1 MGLSGRVAARR
12 ARFLMYSLA
21 NTFSPRGGGGFS
33 PRGNLLAKQPGSN
46 PVGSGS
52 KHIDCS
58 IWAQLPHPTGILV
71 RFGDAPGKK
80 TRRPCVSCRPDQSM
94 GRWTPL
100 CNNREDL
107 SAFPCRA
114 PVCKKDLVCEASG
127 CWQGTTPSTL
137 LRSST
142 LWQSLD
148 SPKSSALSR
157 LASFLAACRRSHR
170 QTKKEKWS
178 VQRRNNAIEFLWTT
192 YVLLRYRRHY
202 PRPRR
207 MVPAERYP
215 RPRRTTP

>member
-1 MGLSGRVAARR
+1 MQHLGTIAALDR
-12 ARFLMYSLA
+12 YI
-21 NTFSPRGGGGFS
+21 G
-33 PRGNLLAKQPGSN
+33 
-46 PVGSGS
+46 PVWR
-52 KHIDCS
+52 CS
-58 IWAQLPHPTGILV
+58 WQ
-71 RFGDAPGKK
+71 K
-80 TRRPCVSCRPDQSM
+80 TRRPCVSTVSCRPDQSM